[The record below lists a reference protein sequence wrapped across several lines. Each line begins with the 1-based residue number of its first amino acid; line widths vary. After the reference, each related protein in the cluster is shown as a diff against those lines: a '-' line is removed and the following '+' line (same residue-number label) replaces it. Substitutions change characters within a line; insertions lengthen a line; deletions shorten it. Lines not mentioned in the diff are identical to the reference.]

1 MMSDSYLF
9 HLSLL
14 LLSTTYIMLISNGRG
29 GGPHA

>member
-14 LLSTTYIMLISNGRG
+14 LLSATYIMLISNGRG
-29 GGPHA
+29 GGPRA